1 MPLSSRE
8 FTRREFPRRT
18 VGFLG
23 TEVRAV
29 GGVARMAWFNKRDM
43 LPLIFRSRGGGRC
56 VLRFYP
62 PIRPAGKE
70 DIFGVTAAF
79 YRWFE
84 QRVLEE
90 PHTWLSWAF
99 FKSHMLVPRGAK
111 SAPLTR

>member
-8 FTRREFPRRT
+8 FTRRELPRRT

-29 GGVARMAWFNKRDM
+29 DGVARMAWLNKRDM

-62 PIRPAGKE
+62 PPSGLPARK
-70 DIFGVTAAF
+70 IFSV
-79 YRWFE
+79 
-84 QRVLEE
+84 
-90 PHTWLSWAF
+90 
-99 FKSHMLVPRGAK
+99 
-111 SAPLTR
+111 